1 MCLWPCRYWPCLC
14 IIEFLSYLC
23 LVTVPLYGAFTGI
36 DVILRFS
43 LLLYIHSVIVEYIPR
58 SLFSV
63 VPYLQLGLL
72 VLLAFLPINLTPW
85 PIVWLYDKLIWA
97 TEPLL
102 LLAEVVLVQNF
113 VMRCSQRVAEKIED
127 EGEEEGFRWKCLV
140 IGISMLCYAVAVSLL
155 WNIYSEGSSV
165 QLWLVFVVLLLLVA
179 VHNMMWM
186 SQEAD
191 AAFCS
196 LCTDCPVVVLYAM
209 LEETSH
215 IRAPLQPPPSWNRY
229 YSKSLADI
237 FISILNMRADT
248 AMKAV
253 LFFKKFLSPF
263 FLLSVIIRLYC
274 ILFIVDKVT
283 KNFTQGDENNVT
295 LLDDIDA
302 DESIMS
308 MSPWKSPL
316 ILRLSVIYM
325 FTQLTTIFLSECSG
339 GFLSGLSW
347 LVGQHSIWPTQI
359 LLGRMFQ
366 VAAVSGFYM
375 WRLYC
380 ADDWTWSEWLTP

>member
-1 MCLWPCRYWPCLC
+1 MCLWPCLC
-14 IIEFLSYLC
+14 IIEFLPYVC
-23 LVTVPLYGAFTGI
+23 LVTVPVYGAFVGV

-58 SLFSV
+58 SLFSF
-63 VPYLQLGLL
+63 VPYLQFGLL
-72 VLLAFLPINLTPW
+72 VLLVFLPINLTPW
-85 PIVWLYDKLIWA
+85 PIVWLYDKLLWA

-113 VMRCSQRVAEKIED
+113 VMRCSQKVVDKIED
-127 EGEEEGFRWKCLV
+127 ERAEEGFKWKCV
-140 IGISMLCYAVAVSLL
+140 IIGISVLCYAVAVRLL
-155 WNIYSEGSSV
+155 WDMYSEGSSV

-186 SQEAD
+186 AQEGIISD
-191 AAFCS
+191 AAFCT
-196 LCTDCPVVVLYAM
+196 LCTVVVLYAM

-215 IRAPLQPPPSWNRY
+215 IRAPLQPPPSWKRS
-229 YSKSLADI
+229 YSKSLVDI
-237 FISILNMRADT
+237 LISIVNMRADA

-263 FLLSVIIRLYC
+263 FLLSVIVRLYC

-283 KNFTQGDENNVT
+283 KNFTQGDNNVT
-295 LLDDIDA
+295 LLDDADA
-302 DESIMS
+302 DESMLT

-339 GFLSGLSW
+339 GFLSGFSW
-347 LVGQHSIWPTQI
+347 LLGPHSVWPTQI
-359 LLGRMFQ
+359 LLGRVFQ
-366 VAAVSGFYM
+366 VATVSGFYM

>member
-1 MCLWPCRYWPCLC
+1 MCLQFSRSLCCLC
-14 IIEFLSYLC
+14 ITEFLSYVC
-23 LVTVPLYGAFTGI
+23 LVTVPVYGAFSGI

-85 PIVWLYDKLIWA
+85 PIVWLYDKLLWA

-102 LLAEVVLVQNF
+102 LLAEVILVQNF

-127 EGEEEGFRWKCLV
+127 EGDDEGFKWKCV
-140 IGISMLCYAVAVSLL
+140 IIGISLLCYAVAMKLL
-155 WNIYSEGSSV
+155 WHIYSEGSSV

-186 SQEAD
+186 SQEGIISD

-196 LCTDCPVVVLYAM
+196 LCTVVVLCAM
-209 LEETSH
+209 LDETSH
-215 IRAPLQPPPSWNRY
+215 IRAPLKPPPSWNRF

-237 FISILNMRADT
+237 FMSIVNMRADT

-263 FLLSVIIRLYC
+263 FLVSVIIRLYS

-283 KNFTQGDENNVT
+283 KNFTQGDNNVT

-302 DESIMS
+302 DESMFSI
-308 MSPWKSPL
+308 SPWKSPL

-339 GFLSGLSW
+339 GFLSGVSW

-359 LLGRMFQ
+359 LLGRLFQ